1 MNGAVEAANKNI
13 KKIVAKMVEN
23 YKDWHEKLPYALHA
37 YRTNIR
43 SSTGATPFSLVY
55 GMEAVS
61 PIEVEIPSLRVL
73 MEAELEE
80 SEWVKARYE
89 QLNMIEEK
97 RLAAICHD
105 QLYQGRVARAFDKK
119 VYPREFEAGDLVLK
133 KILPNQEDARGKWAP
148 NYEGPYIVKNAFSGG
163 ALVLQDMD
171 GNVLARPVN
180 IDADKETHRNLT
192 PMGMS
197 LEKWVLLLENNGSPN
212 VDPLIYEKEER
223 KCSSRERGVGRY
235 RLRLKP
241 PSQPHRSNRGT
252 GQQPWRA
259 ACLSRTHR
267 GLDRAVQRRSMRLA
281 ASAPP

>member
-43 SSTGATPFSLVY
+43 SSTGAAPFSLVY

-61 PIEVEIPSLRVL
+61 PIKVEIPSLRVL

-97 RLAAICHD
+97 RLAAICHG

-119 VYPREFEAGDLVLK
+119 
-133 KILPNQEDARGKWAP
+133 EDAHGKWAP

-180 IDADKETHRNLT
+180 TDVDKETHRNLT
-192 PMGMS
+192 PMDMS
-197 LEKWVLLLENNGSPN
+197 LEKWVLLLENNGSPK
-212 VDPLIYEKEER
+212 VDPLIYEKEE
-223 KCSSRERGVGRY
+223 
-235 RLRLKP
+235 
-241 PSQPHRSNRGT
+241 
-252 GQQPWRA
+252 
-259 ACLSRTHR
+259 
-267 GLDRAVQRRSMRLA
+267 
-281 ASAPP
+281 